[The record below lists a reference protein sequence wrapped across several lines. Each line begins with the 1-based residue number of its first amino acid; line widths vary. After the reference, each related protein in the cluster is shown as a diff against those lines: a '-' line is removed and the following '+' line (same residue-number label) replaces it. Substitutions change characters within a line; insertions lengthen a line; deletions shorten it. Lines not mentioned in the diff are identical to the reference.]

1 MDQIGNILQMFV
13 AFLLRLL
20 ELFVAFA
27 IGALQLILEFARSIA
42 GTVL

>member
-1 MDQIGNILQMFV
+1 MEQIENILQMFV